1 MTVALRP
8 IALRQ
13 PLATGKRGSDRVPAQ
28 WWEGEFA
35 SWLRQAMDD
44 RDLSMR
50 MLSMRAGINHSTICR
65 LLKGDRDP
73 SLTTALALLRVLA
86 AEPLRVGLDISLLS
100 D

>member
-1 MTVALRP
+1 MTA
-8 IALRQ
+8 ALRQ
-13 PLATGKRGSDRVPAQ
+13 PPIAGRRASDRVPAQ
-28 WWEGEFA
+28 WWDGEFA
-35 SWLRQAMDD
+35 DWLRQAMAD

-73 SLTTALALLRVLA
+73 TLTTALALLRVLA
-86 AEPLRVGLDISLLS
+86 AEPLRVRPDISLLA

>member
-1 MTVALRP
+1 MTVALR
-8 IALRQ
+8 Q
-13 PLATGKRGSDRVPAQ
+13 PSFTGNRASDRVPAQ

-35 SWLRQAMDD
+35 SWLRQAMAD

-73 SLTTALALLRVLA
+73 TLNTALALLRVLA
-86 AEPLRVGLDISLLS
+86 AEPLRVRPDISLLT

>member
-1 MTVALRP
+1 MTA
-8 IALRQ
+8 ALRQ
-13 PLATGKRGSDRVPAQ
+13 PSFTGKRASDRVPPQ

-35 SWLRQAMDD
+35 VWLRQAMAD

-65 LLKGDRDP
+65 LMKGDRDP

-86 AEPLRVGLDISLLS
+86 REPLRVRPDISLLA